1 MWKILWVKPTT
12 QSLFSFLTTPPM
24 PPFPEFPRTDD
35 FLQEVI
41 FPSRPDIPK
50 AKGHDVFPTK
60 MVVEVFPSNFLPN
73 FGPVHYTQQLG
84 VVLPLLLRS
93 FFAFVFCTSF
103 IVRVLCEGIP
113 EQAEIPP
120 VARAP
125 AMNAPASGQAVNA
138 SAQKAS
144 QPAVPSSGPDANPL
158 DLFPQLWLV
167 IIEIHTVESKSN
179 KNSTDNS

>member
-1 MWKILWVKPTT
+1 MLLVVWKILWVKPTT

-35 FLQEVI
+35 FLQ
-41 FPSRPDIPK
+41 
-50 AKGHDVFPTK
+50 
-60 MVVEVFPSNFLPN
+60 
-73 FGPVHYTQQLG
+73 
-84 VVLPLLLRS
+84 
-93 FFAFVFCTSF
+93 
-103 IVRVLCEGIP
+103 EGIP

-158 DLFPQLWLV
+158 DLFPQVVSIPGFSQTLP
-167 IIEIHTVESKSN
+167 SAG
-179 KNSTDNS
+179 

>member
-1 MWKILWVKPTT
+1 MGFQLQFVSVRLVVWLLPC
-12 QSLFSFLTTPPM
+12 
-24 PPFPEFPRTDD
+24 D
-35 FLQEVI
+35 QEVI
-41 FPSRPDIPK
+41 GSSRGNNLWQK
-50 AKGHDVFPTK
+50 CK
-60 MVVEVFPSNFLPN
+60 
-73 FGPVHYTQQLG
+73 
-84 VVLPLLLRS
+84 LPLLLRS